1 LSELKLSD
9 RHDLKTNRPHIH
21 WIPK

>member
-9 RHDLKTNRPHIH
+9 RHDLKTNQPHIH